1 MADENNRIPYSIGD
15 LIEYPI
21 CLAIAPFVHS
31 LGITP
36 NAVTIFNMFLRL
48 FILYFYINKKLG
60 WHIVILLIITQLLDC
75 LDGTLARKYDQK
87 SKLGDILD
95 HGSDAIFWGV
105 MMIFTL
111 YGTWDTKYFYIPL
124 IGTGI
129 LFYSLYLKYFKDN
142 AYYMNFLEM
151 NGIIGILILYTSY
164 YFAIKEMIIK

>member
-1 MADENNRIPYSIGD
+1 M
-15 LIEYPI
+15 
-21 CLAIAPFVHS
+21 
-31 LGITP
+31 
-36 NAVTIFNMFLRL
+36 
-48 FILYFYINKKLG
+48 K
-60 WHIVILLIITQLLDC
+60 VILLIITQLLDC

-164 YFAIKEMIIK
+164 YFAIKEMTIK